1 MAKRSILELT
11 IPLDDIELSGAL
23 YMTDQSNN
31 RIIFTDFQYGGSFML
46 EGHGFDVKS
55 GKITAGIV
63 EDLTIFDP
71 QGKQALEFQGIDLSV
86 KPLPQNLPLALVTA
100 LLQLGLEQSN
110 VMTGSKKDDMMSGQT
125 GNDVMKGA
133 GGADELDG
141 GIGKDVLW
149 GNGGF
154 DTFDFDTGYGKDKIM
169 DFDADPSGGGQD
181 LISAVFLNI
190 VSKTKD
196 HGNTVIDFGNG
207 DVLTLVGVKAQD
219 IDATDFAI

>member
-1 MAKRSILELT
+1 MAKRSVLELS

-31 RIIFTDFQYGGSFML
+31 RIIFTDFLYGGSFML

-55 GKITAGIV
+55 GKIKAGVI

-71 QGKQALEFQGIDLSV
+71 QGKQALEFRGIDLSI
-86 KPLPQNLPLALVTA
+86 KPVPQNTPLTLVSA
-100 LLQLGLEQSN
+100 LLELGLLQSN
-110 VMTGSKKDDMMSGQT
+110 VMTGSKRDDDMNGQN
-125 GNDVMKGA
+125 GSDVMKGA

-141 GIGKDVLW
+141 GLGKDVLW

-154 DTFDFDTGYGKDKIM
+154 DIFDFGTGYGKDKIM
-169 DFDADPSGGGQD
+169 DFDADPGDGGQD
-181 LISAVFLNI
+181 LISAEFLNI
-190 VSKTKD
+190 VSKSKD
-196 HGNTVIDFGNG
+196 HGNTVLDFGSG

>member
-1 MAKRSILELT
+1 MAKRSVLELSV
-11 IPLDDIELSGAL
+11 PLDDIELSGAL

-55 GKITAGIV
+55 GKITAGTV
-63 EDLTIFDP
+63 EDLIIFDP
-71 QGKQALEFQGIDLSV
+71 QGKQVLEFQGIDLSV
-86 KPLPQNLPLALVTA
+86 KPIPQNTPLVLVSA
-100 LLQLGLEQSN
+100 LLELGLLQSN
-110 VMTGSKKDDMMSGQT
+110 IMTGSSKDDDMNGQN
-125 GNDVMKGA
+125 GADVMKGA

-141 GIGKDVLW
+141 GLGKDVLW

-154 DTFDFDTGYGKDKIM
+154 DTFDFGTGYGKDKIM
-169 DFDADPSGGGQD
+169 DFDADPDGGGQD

-190 VSKTKD
+190 VSKSGD
-196 HGNTVIDFGNG
+196 HGNTVLDFGNG

-219 IDATDFAI
+219 IDATDFAV